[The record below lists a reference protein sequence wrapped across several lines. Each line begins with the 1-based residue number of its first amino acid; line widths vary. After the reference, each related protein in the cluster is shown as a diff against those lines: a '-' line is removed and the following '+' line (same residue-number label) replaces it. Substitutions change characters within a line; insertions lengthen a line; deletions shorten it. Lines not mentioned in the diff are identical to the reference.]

1 MKESIVLL
9 CLGIALWFNASL
21 LQQQWTTTN
30 QAAHSDGLVFDW
42 GYHQPDIKT
51 TDWTKDALVAATKMN
66 VLYAGIDNPVSI
78 AHEEIP
84 TSKLELLAS
93 GCDAFVRPAKQM
105 AWGGNYIVY
114 PKRSGITTLT
124 VRNKETNETLDF
136 KFRVQPLPKPIV
148 QLGKYNSDT
157 IRSPEFKAQMGL
169 RGRIPIADM
178 DIRCPVSSYTM
189 HYTNKDNDPI
199 LVKGKAKFD
208 GAVKTLVQQAKK
220 GDQYAFTDIYV
231 RCSCDSISRPAADL
245 LFVIK

>member
-21 LQQQWTTTN
+21 LQQQWSSKN
-30 QAAHSDGLVFDW
+30 QAAHSDRLVLGL
-42 GYHQPDIKT
+42 GYNYPDIKT
-51 TDWTKDALVAATKMN
+51 ADWTKDALVAATKMN
-66 VLYAGIDNPVSI
+66 ALYAGIDNPVSI
-78 AHEEIP
+78 AHEAIP
-84 TSKLELLAS
+84 ASRLELLAS
-93 GCDAFVRPAKQM
+93 GCDAFVRPAKAM
-105 AWGGNYIVY
+105 AWGGKYIVY

-124 VRNKETNETLDF
+124 VRDKETNKTIDF

-148 QLGKYNSDT
+148 QLGKYDSDT

-169 RGRIPIADM
+169 RGLIPIADM

-189 HYTNKDNDPI
+189 HYTNNDQDPI

-208 GAVKTLVQQAKK
+208 GAVKALVQQAKK
-220 GDQYAFTDIYV
+220 GDKYAFTDIYV
-231 RCSCDSISRPAADL
+231 RCGCDSISRPATDL